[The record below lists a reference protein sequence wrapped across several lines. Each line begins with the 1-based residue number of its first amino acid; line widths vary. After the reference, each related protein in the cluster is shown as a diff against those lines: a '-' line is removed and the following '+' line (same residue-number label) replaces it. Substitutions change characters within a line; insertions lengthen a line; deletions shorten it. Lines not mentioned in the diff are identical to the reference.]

1 MPYWKLLFRRLYHSL
16 GELRWWTLLAIFLA
30 HLTVSYLLMT
40 LAGEIELVGQF
51 GDFLYFYMV
60 TATTVG
66 YGDLSPQSTTGR
78 MLAVVFLLPGGI
90 AIFTAV
96 LGKLLSGISQ
106 VWRNRVHGF
115 GDYSDRSG
123 HVVVLGWQGSTTL
136 QTLRLLHAERT
147 PGEALAVLIAKDLG
161 ENPAGD
167 YADYV
172 RTERLADPD
181 TLQRAGGGRA
191 RSIIVRGAD
200 DDETLAAVLI
210 AEDCAPTA
218 HIVSYFND
226 DRTAHMVKA
235 RRPRVEAI
243 SSLSE
248 ELLSRSARDPGSSE
262 LTARLLSGTSSDTAF
277 GLAVPPLRSAA
288 RYGEIFLRLKREHG
302 ATLVGLAHDGV
313 TDLNCHD
320 DLLLKGGETLY
331 YISAHR
337 LDPATV
343 AWNAAGERI

>member
-1 MPYWKLLFRRLYHSL
+1 MPYWRLLFRRIYHSL
-16 GELRWWTLLAIFLA
+16 GELRWWTLLAIFLG
-30 HLTVSYLLMT
+30 HLSVSYMLMS
-40 LAGEIELVGQF
+40 LAGETKLVGHP

-66 YGDLSPQSTTGR
+66 YGDLSPQSTGGR
-78 MLAVVFLLPGGI
+78 VLAVAFLLPGGI

-96 LGKLLSGISQ
+96 LGKLLTGISA
-106 VWRNRVHGF
+106 VWRNRVRGL
-115 GDYSDRSG
+115 GDYSERAG

-136 QTLRLLHAERT
+136 QTLRLLHAERS
-147 PGEALAVLIAKDLG
+147 PGEAVAVLIAKDLSD
-161 ENPAGD
+161 NPVGD

-172 RTERLADPD
+172 RTQRLADPEA
-181 TLQRAGGGRA
+181 LERAGLGGARA
-191 RSIIVRGAD
+191 VVVRGAD

-210 AEDCAPTA
+210 AGDCAPSA
-218 HIVSYFND
+218 HIVAYFD
-226 DRTAHMVKA
+226 DERTARMVKQ

-262 LTARLLSGTSSDTAF
+262 LTARLLSGSSSDTAF
-277 GLAVPPLRSAA
+277 GLAVPPLRTAV
-288 RYGEIFLRLKREHG
+288 RYGDIFVLLKRQHG

-320 DLLLKGGETLY
+320 DVVLTGGETLY

-337 LDPATV
+337 LDPTAV
-343 AWNAAGERI
+343 AWDAGGENR